1 MTRLKMKK
9 DQLKFFPFYVTFKSP
24 APGKQMTNSSDEE
37 RRISGFTLNWFF
49 EDSNGRQM
57 TEKLP
62 ARQQDW
68 KQVVATPKYKPPL
81 SEMVQLARQLRLQ
94 NMTNKEILGTVISE
108 KVKHI
113 NILEEKEMCSTGQ
126 VKPENR
132 MEALSKLVS
141 NVNTCKTDG
150 PASDEDIRNGYDLF
164 QAVIYCPT
172 MSIKLFRFVD
182 QLLSSESSR
191 TIIHTVVGLF
201 QSGVLTEETSFT
213 LAKQF
218 YNKLA
223 STLNLKYGNVLLASS
238 TNAQLKALIR
248 KDWPFFSNNTNL
260 VERCLQE
267 SHCDGIQDIFQKHGI
282 PFF

>member
-1 MTRLKMKK
+1 
-9 DQLKFFPFYVTFKSP
+9 
-24 APGKQMTNSSDEE
+24 
-37 RRISGFTLNWFF
+37 
-49 EDSNGRQM
+49 
-57 TEKLP
+57 
-62 ARQQDW
+62 
-68 KQVVATPKYKPPL
+68 
-81 SEMVQLARQLRLQ
+81 
-94 NMTNKEILGTVISE
+94 
-108 KVKHI
+108 
-113 NILEEKEMCSTGQ
+113 
-126 VKPENR
+126 
-132 MEALSKLVS
+132 MEASSKLVS
-141 NVNTCKTDG
+141 NVNTYKTDR
-150 PASDEDIRNGYDLF
+150 PPSEEDIRNGYDLF

-267 SHCDGIQDIFQKHGI
+267 SHCDGIQDIFQKLGI
-282 PFF
+282 HSVTIYISLKLQMS